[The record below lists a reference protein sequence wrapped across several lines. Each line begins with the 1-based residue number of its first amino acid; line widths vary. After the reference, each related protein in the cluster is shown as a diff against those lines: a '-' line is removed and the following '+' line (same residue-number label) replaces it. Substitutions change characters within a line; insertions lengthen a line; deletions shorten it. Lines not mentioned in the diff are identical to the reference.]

1 MIEGLKKKWK
11 IKSNFQALIIIFVFS
26 ITGSIAV
33 YLAKPTL
40 LFLGINKEFINPWF
54 YYPIRIL
61 IIFPIYQLIILFIG
75 SIFGQFS
82 FFWNMQKKMLRKFKI
97 KK

>member
-1 MIEGLKKKWK
+1 MIRYLKEKWG
-11 IKSNFQALIIIFVFS
+11 IKSNFQVLVIIFVFS

-33 YLAKPTL
+33 YVARPTL
-40 LFLGINKEFINPWF
+40 LFLGIEKEFLNPWI

-61 IIFPIYQLIILFIG
+61 IIFPIYQLIILLIG
-75 SIFGQFS
+75 SIFGQFP
-82 FFWNMQKKMLRKFKI
+82 FFWKMQKKILNKFKI